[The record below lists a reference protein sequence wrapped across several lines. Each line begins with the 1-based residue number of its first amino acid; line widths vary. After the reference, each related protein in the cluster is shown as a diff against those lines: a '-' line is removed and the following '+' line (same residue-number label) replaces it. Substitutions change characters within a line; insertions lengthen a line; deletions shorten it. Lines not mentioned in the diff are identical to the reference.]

1 MLLLT
6 GCHGIHRQQQGK
18 VLYAGTIYAPRTLPA
33 SDPSA
38 RMSKLRKPHD
48 VGGDYARPGGP

>member
-6 GCHGIHRQQQGK
+6 GCHGIHRKHQGK
-18 VLYAGTIYAPRTLPA
+18 VLHAGTRHAPRTLPA

-38 RMSKLRKPHD
+38 RMSELRKPHD
-48 VGGDYARPGGP
+48 AGGDYARPGGL